1 MNIAYSIY
9 YIIAYPFAKL
19 IYPCRTLGKENIS
32 DGPLIVCSN
41 HSDYLDVVELA
52 MAFGF
57 RRRLFFMAKAEF
69 FKIPVIRTIFKW
81 GGVFPIER
89 GEADI
94 TAIRTTINHL
104 KNGHIIMMFP
114 EGTRVSESDSIA
126 AKSGA
131 VRIASKLKV
140 QILPIYITKN
150 KKPFH
155 KAKLIVG
162 KPYIP
167 EVPKN
172 KDYTILSDDLM
183 KRIYALEPLQ

>member
-1 MNIAYSIY
+1 MKIAYSIY
-9 YIIAYPFAKL
+9 YLLVYPFAKL
-19 IYPCRTLGKENIS
+19 VYPCRFFGRENII

-41 HSDYLDVVELA
+41 HSDYLDIVQLA
-52 MAFGF
+52 LAFGF
-57 RRRLFFMAKAEF
+57 KRRLFFMAKAEF
-69 FKIPVIRTIFKW
+69 FKIPVVRTIFKW

-94 TAIRTTINHL
+94 TAIRTMINHL

-114 EGTRVSESDSIA
+114 EGTRVSESDSVA

-131 VRIASKLKV
+131 VRIATKLKV
-140 QILPIYITKN
+140 PILPIFITRN

-155 KAKLIVG
+155 RAELFVG
-162 KPYIP
+162 NPYVP

-172 KDYTILSDDLM
+172 KDFSVLSDDLM
-183 KRIYALEPLQ
+183 KRIYALEPGK